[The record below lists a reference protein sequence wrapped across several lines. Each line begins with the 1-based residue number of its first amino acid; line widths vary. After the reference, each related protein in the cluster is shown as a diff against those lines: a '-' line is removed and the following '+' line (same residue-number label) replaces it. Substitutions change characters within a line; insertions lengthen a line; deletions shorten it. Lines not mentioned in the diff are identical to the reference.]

1 MEMQMIGIKSFG
13 AYIPWH
19 RLDRQQF
26 LKAWGGFAIPGERSV
41 AYYDEDSVTMAV
53 EASMNC
59 LKDFD
64 AQKIDGLYFAT
75 TTAPYKEKQSAA
87 TMRLALNMRSDIR
100 TTDFT
105 TSLRCGSTALLM
117 AYDTIKAGSADS
129 ILVAAADCRIAAPA
143 GMTEQSLGDGS
154 AAFLLSNKDV
164 VAEILCTYSTS
175 DDLVA
180 TWRGENDIFIRFWEE
195 RMVMDEGYSKL
206 VPVAIKALLAKAG
219 LKKEDITK
227 AVFDPPG
234 DARRHGKVA
243 AELGF
248 KPEQLQDPMG
258 LFLNM
263 GMTGSAMAPQM
274 LSACLEMAKPGDV
287 ILYAGYG
294 NGVDA
299 MILKVTDAITR
310 LPERRGLIK
319 HLFIKK
325 SYDNY
330 ESILKW
336 RDIVPL
342 EAARRPD
349 KQHIRMSATWRDR
362 KILLGLWGVK
372 CRKCGQPQYDNG
384 AMSTPPIRICAKCQ
398 AQDDFDDYCF
408 QGKKGTVFSY
418 THDQLAPV
426 VDPPASVVLIE
437 FEGGGRAF
445 FDLTDRDPD
454 EIKVGTR
461 VEFTFRKL
469 QLDRGLTNYFWK
481 VRPVRF

>member
-1 MEMQMIGIKSFG
+1 MIGIKSFG

-59 LKDFD
+59 IKGFD
-64 AQKIDGLYFAT
+64 PQKIDGLYFAT

-87 TMRLALNMRSDIR
+87 TMRLALNMRDDVR
-100 TTDFT
+100 TADLT
-105 TSLRCGSTALLM
+105 TSLRCGSTALVM

-129 ILVAAADCRIAAPA
+129 ILVVAADCRIAAPG

-154 AAFLLSNKDV
+154 AAFLLGNDNV

-175 DDLVA
+175 DDLAA

-195 RMVMDEGYSKL
+195 RMVMDEGWSKL
-206 VPVAIKALLAKAG
+206 VPIAIKALLAKAK
-219 LKKEDITK
+219 LTAKDITK

-234 DARRHGKVA
+234 DARRHGKA
-243 AELGF
+243 ATELGF
-248 KPEQLQDPMG
+248 KAEQLQDPMG

-294 NGVDA
+294 NGVDC
-299 MILKVTDAITR
+299 MILKVTDAITK

-336 RDIVPL
+336 RDIVPM

-349 KQHIRMSATWRDR
+349 KQHIRMAATWRDR

-408 QGKKGTVFSY
+408 SGKTGTVFSY

-461 VEFTFRKL
+461 CEFTFRKL

>member
-1 MEMQMIGIKSFG
+1 MIGIKSFG
-13 AYIPWH
+13 AYVPWH

-59 LKDFD
+59 IKGFD
-64 AQKIDGLYFAT
+64 PQKIDGLYFAT

-87 TMRLALNMRSDIR
+87 IMRLALNMRSDVR

-105 TSLRCGSTALLM
+105 TSLRCGSAALLM
-117 AYDTIKAGSADS
+117 AHDTIKAGTADS
-129 ILVAAADCRIAAPA
+129 VLVAASDCRVAAPG
-143 GMTEQSLGDGS
+143 GMTEQSIGDG
-154 AAFLLSNKDV
+154 AAAILLGNKDV
-164 VAEILCTYSTS
+164 VAEILCTYSMS
-175 DDLVA
+175 DDLAA
-180 TWRGENDIFIRFWEE
+180 TWRADNDTYIRFWEE
-195 RMVMDEGYSKL
+195 RMVMDEGYSKI
-206 VPVAIKALLAKAG
+206 VPIAIKAILAKANM
-219 LKKEDITK
+219 KASDITK

-243 AELGF
+243 TELGF
-248 KPEQLQDPMG
+248 KAEQLQDPMG
-258 LFLNM
+258 MFMSM

-274 LSACLEMAKPGDV
+274 LSACLEMAKPGDK
-287 ILYAGYG
+287 ILYCGYG
-294 NGVDA
+294 DGADC
-299 MILKVTDAITR
+299 MILKVTDNITK

-319 HLFIKK
+319 HLFVKK
-325 SYDNY
+325 TMDNY
-330 ESILKW
+330 NNMIKW
-336 RDIVPL
+336 RDIVPQ

-349 KQHIRMSATWRDR
+349 KQHIRMAANWRDR

-398 AQDDFDDYCF
+398 SQDDFEDYCF
-408 QGKKGTVFSY
+408 SGRTGTVFSY

-426 VDPPASVVLIE
+426 VDPPASVVLVE

-445 FDLTDRDPD
+445 FDLTDRNPD
-454 EIKVGTR
+454 EIKVGTK

-469 QLDRGLTNYFWK
+469 QFDRGLTNYFWK
-481 VRPVRF
+481 VRPARF

>member
-1 MEMQMIGIKSFG
+1 
-13 AYIPWH
+13 
-19 RLDRQQF
+19 
-26 LKAWGGFAIPGERSV
+26 
-41 AYYDEDSVTMAV
+41 MAV
-53 EASMNC
+53 EASVNC

-64 AQKIDGLYFAT
+64 PQKVDGLYFAT

-87 TMRLALNMRSDIR
+87 TMRLALNMRDDIR
-100 TTDFT
+100 TADFT

-129 ILVAAADCRIAAPA
+129 ILVAASDCRIAAPA

-154 AAFLLSNKDV
+154 AAFLLGKKDV
-164 VAEILCTYSTS
+164 VAEILYTYSTS

-195 RMVMDEGYSKL
+195 RMVMDEGYSKI
-206 VPVAIKALLAKAG
+206 VPIAIKGILAKSG
-219 LKKEDITK
+219 MKQEDFAK
-227 AVFDPPG
+227 VVFDPPG

-248 KPEQLQDPMG
+248 KPAQLQDPFG

-274 LSACLEMAKPGDV
+274 LSACLEMAKPGDL

-299 MILKVTDAITR
+299 MILRVTDAITK

-336 RDIVPL
+336 RDIVPM

-349 KQHIRMSATWRDR
+349 RQHIRMSATWRDR
-362 KILLGLWGVK
+362 KVLLGLWGVK
-372 CRKCGQPQYDNG
+372 CKKCGTVQYDNG

-398 AQDDFDDYCF
+398 AQDNFDDYCF
-408 QGKKGTVFSY
+408 AGKTATVFSY

-426 VDPPASVVLIE
+426 VDPPASVVLVE

-445 FDLTDRDPD
+445 FDLTDRTPE
-454 EIKVGTR
+454 EIQVGTK
-461 VEFTFRKL
+461 VELTFRKL

>member
-1 MEMQMIGIKSFG
+1 MIGIKSFG

-53 EASMNC
+53 EASVNC

-64 AQKIDGLYFAT
+64 PQKVDGLYFAT

-87 TMRLALNMRSDIR
+87 TMRLALNMRDDIR
-100 TTDFT
+100 TADFT

-129 ILVAAADCRIAAPA
+129 ILVAASDCRIAAPA

-154 AAFLLSNKDV
+154 AAFLLGKKDV
-164 VAEILCTYSTS
+164 VAEILYTYSTS

-195 RMVMDEGYSKL
+195 RMVMDEGYSKI
-206 VPVAIKALLAKAG
+206 VPIAIKGILAKS
-219 LKKEDITK
+219 
-227 AVFDPPG
+227 
-234 DARRHGKVA
+234 
-243 AELGF
+243 GF
-248 KPEQLQDPMG
+248 KPAQLQDPFG

-274 LSACLEMAKPGDV
+274 LSACLEMAKPGDL

-299 MILKVTDAITR
+299 MILRVTDAITK

-336 RDIVPL
+336 RDIVPM

-349 KQHIRMSATWRDR
+349 RQHIRMSATWRDR
-362 KILLGLWGVK
+362 KVLLGLWGVK
-372 CRKCGQPQYDNG
+372 CKKCGTVQYDNG

-398 AQDDFDDYCF
+398 AQDNFDDYCF
-408 QGKKGTVFSY
+408 AGKTATVFSY

-426 VDPPASVVLIE
+426 VDPPASVVLVE

-445 FDLTDRDPD
+445 FDLTDRTPE
-454 EIKVGTR
+454 EIQVGTK
-461 VEFTFRKL
+461 VELTFRKL

>member
-1 MEMQMIGIKSFG
+1 MIGIKSFG

-59 LKDFD
+59 IKGFD
-64 AQKIDGLYFAT
+64 PQKIDGLYFAT

-87 TMRLALNMRSDIR
+87 TMRLALNMRDDVR
-100 TTDFT
+100 TADLT
-105 TSLRCGSTALLM
+105 TSLRCGSTGLLM
-117 AYDTIKAGSADS
+117 AYEAIKAGTLNSV
-129 ILVAAADCRIAAPA
+129 LVAAADCRIAAPS

-154 AAFLLSNKDV
+154 AAFLLGNTDV
-164 VAEILCTYSTS
+164 VAEILCTHSTS

-195 RMVMDEGYSKL
+195 RMVMDEGWSKL
-206 VPVAIKALLAKAG
+206 VPIAIKALLAKAG
-219 LKKEDITK
+219 MKASDITK

-243 AELGF
+243 TELGF
-248 KPEQLQDPMG
+248 KPEQLQDPFG

-263 GMTGSAMAPQM
+263 GMTGAAMAPQM

-294 NGVDA
+294 NGVDC
-299 MILKVTDAITR
+299 MILKVTDAIAK

-325 SYDNY
+325 SFDNY
-330 ESILKW
+330 NSMIKW

-349 KQHIRMSATWRDR
+349 RQHIRMSANYRDR
-362 KILLGLWGVK
+362 KVLLGLWGVK
-372 CRKCGQPQYDNG
+372 CRKCGTVQYDNG
-384 AMSTPPIRICAKCQ
+384 AMSSPPIRICAKCQ
-398 AQDDFDDYCF
+398 SQDDFDGYCF
-408 QGKKGTVFSY
+408 SGKNGTVFSY

-426 VDPPASVVLIE
+426 IDPPASVVLVD

-445 FDLTDRDPD
+445 FDLTDRNPD
-454 EIKVGTR
+454 EIQVGTK

>member
-1 MEMQMIGIKSFG
+1 
-13 AYIPWH
+13 
-19 RLDRQQF
+19 
-26 LKAWGGFAIPGERSV
+26 
-41 AYYDEDSVTMAV
+41 
-53 EASMNC
+53 
-59 LKDFD
+59 
-64 AQKIDGLYFAT
+64 
-75 TTAPYKEKQSAA
+75 
-87 TMRLALNMRSDIR
+87 
-100 TTDFT
+100 
-105 TSLRCGSTALLM
+105 
-117 AYDTIKAGSADS
+117 
-129 ILVAAADCRIAAPA
+129 
-143 GMTEQSLGDGS
+143 MTEQSIGDGS
-154 AAFLLSNKDV
+154 AAFLLGNDDV
-164 VAEILCTYSTS
+164 VAEILCTHSTS
-175 DDLVA
+175 DDLCA

-195 RMVMDEGYSKL
+195 RMVMDEGWSKL
-206 VPVAIKALLAKAG
+206 VPIAIKALLAKAK
-219 LKKEDITK
+219 LTTKDITK

-234 DARRHGKVA
+234 DARRHGKTA
-243 AELGF
+243 TELGF
-248 KPEQLQDPMG
+248 KPDQLQDPYG

-299 MILKVTDAITR
+299 MILKVTDNIKK

-325 SYDNY
+325 TFDNY
-330 ESILKW
+330 NSMIKW

-349 KQHIRMSATWRDR
+349 RQHIRMSANWRDR
-362 KILLGLWGVK
+362 KVLLGLWGVK
-372 CRKCGQPQYDNG
+372 CKKCGTVQYDNG

-398 AQDDFDDYCF
+398 AQDNFDDYCF
-408 QGKKGTVFSY
+408 AGKTATVFSY

-426 VDPPASVVLIE
+426 VDPPASVVLVE

-445 FDLTDRDPD
+445 FDLTDRTPE
-454 EIKVGTR
+454 EIQVGTK
-461 VEFTFRKL
+461 VELTFRKL